1 MKYGL
6 ILERP
11 EWLDAIVRSGAF
23 EIAEVYGSADERYSP
38 VRHYELAHRNGARV
52 LVIKQSLGAP
62 QCAHAVEILAELGIE
77 LVARL
82 GTCGSYEPELEI
94 GACVLPTTALA
105 EEGCSRSYV
114 PAGFQGV
121 PDHDLLA
128 SVRRSL
134 ERAGARPRLG
144 PIHTKDHVKSAGL
157 LGPIHPVERVKQ
169 LGCVAVDMETSL
181 FFNVCQLRR
190 LRCVAL
196 QVVSDVVGQDDERQP
211 ETYVARVY
219 ERMATFAEA
228 LVIALGETAAPSAA

>member
-11 EWLDAIVRSGAF
+11 EWLEVIVGSDAF
-23 EIAEVYGSADERYSP
+23 EVAEIYGSSDERYSP
-38 VRHYELAHRNGARV
+38 VRHYVLAHRGGTQ
-52 LVIKQSLGAP
+52 VIVITQSLGAP
-62 QCAHAVEILAELGIE
+62 QCAHAVEVLAEFGVE
-77 LVARL
+77 QVARL
-82 GTCGSYEPELEI
+82 GTCGSYEPDLAI

-114 PAGFQGV
+114 PPGFQGV

-128 SVRRSL
+128 SARRVL
-134 ERAGARPRLG
+134 EQAGEQPRLG
-144 PIHTKDHVKSAGL
+144 PIHTKDHLKSSGL
-157 LGPIHPVERVKQ
+157 LGPIHPIERVKQ

-190 LRCVAL
+190 LRCVSL
-196 QVVSDVVGQDDERQP
+196 QVVSDVVGRADEHQP

-219 ERMATFAEA
+219 ERIAGFAEA
-228 LVIALGETAAPSAA
+228 LVLAMSGARPC

>member
-1 MKYGL
+1 MQQAL

-11 EWLDAIVRSGAF
+11 EWFKAIVGSEAF
-23 EIAEVYGSADERYSP
+23 EIDEVYGSSDERYSP
-38 VRHYELAHRNGARV
+38 VRHYALNHRSGARV
-52 LVIKQSLGAP
+52 LVITQSLGAP
-62 QCAHAVEILAELGIE
+62 QCAYAVEVLAEFGVE
-77 LVARL
+77 RVARL
-82 GTCGSYEPELEI
+82 GSCGSYEPGLEI

-128 SVRRSL
+128 SVRRTL
-134 ERAGARPRLG
+134 ERAGERPRLG

-157 LGPIHPVERVKQ
+157 LGPLHPVERVKQ

-181 FFNVCQLRR
+181 FFNVCHLRR

-196 QVVSDVVGQDDERQP
+196 QVVSDVVGVADPRQP

-219 ERMATFAEA
+219 ERMGGLAEA
-228 LVIALGETAAPSAA
+228 LVTALAGAPT

>member
-1 MKYGL
+1 MKHGL

-11 EWLDAIVRSGAF
+11 EWLTVLVRSEAF
-23 EIAEVYGSADERYSP
+23 SITEIYGSADERYSP
-38 VRHYELAHRNGARV
+38 VRHFELAHRNGDRV
-52 LVIKQSLGAP
+52 VVITQSLGAP
-62 QCAHAVEILAELGIE
+62 QCAYAVEVLAELGIDR
-77 LVARL
+77 VARL

-128 SVRRSL
+128 SVRRTL
-134 ERAGARPRLG
+134 ERSGERPRLG
-144 PIHTKDHVKSAGL
+144 PIHSKDHLKSAGL
-157 LGPIHPVERVKQ
+157 LGPIHPVERVKL

-196 QVVSDVVGQDDERQP
+196 QVVSDVVGKVDERQP

-219 ERMATFAEA
+219 ERMAVFAEA
-228 LVIALGETAAPSAA
+228 VVLALGETRTPDVA